1 MKKKTQH
8 LCGSCG
14 LTRSGSMFQ
23 KGCCKVCAP
32 YKHHGIYNIDNLSS
46 WARTMIEEERDIL
59 DDIEPLRPPRNDKEW
74 VELILR
80 ITPPGYKLNRYLPLD
95 VAQEAISNYPEIT
108 IEQVVEYENGGTIYY
123 STENPDED
131 EEDVPQQFNQWH
143 YQLYGTCDH
152 PCQSDDNLSQ
162 ALAENLSGATN
173 TNPITRI
180 HRVRKL
186 CVKVLHHDIFMIDN
200 AARGAGPRKWH
211 AILPKSLL
219 LNELLAEI
227 LLGTHGQ
234 EPLWQLRA
242 GAINDTIYWR
252 NYLTPDTW
260 KKPLKKSFQLLRQ
273 IVDNTSDIKA
283 TSMGLVVQG
292 KSGARYLLSPKDFRA
307 GCPNT
312 VVLNMPGNSDTLKRD
327 VCIHTEL
334 DCKLPLG
341 DKITALALGLVNDV
355 KTARE
360 IEQLARVV
368 DEFLEPGWR

>member
-1 MKKKTQH
+1 
-8 LCGSCG
+8 
-14 LTRSGSMFQ
+14 
-23 KGCCKVCAP
+23 
-32 YKHHGIYNIDNLSS
+32 
-46 WARTMIEEERDIL
+46 MIEEERDIL

-200 AARGAGPRKWH
+200 AARDAEPRKWY

-227 LLGTHGQ
+227 LLGIHGQ

-292 KSGARYLLSPKDFRA
+292 KSGARYLLSPKVFRA

-312 VVLNMPGNSDTLKRD
+312 VVLNMPSDNSDTLKRD

-341 DKITALALGLVNDV
+341 DRIAALALSLVNDIE
-355 KTARE
+355 TARE
-360 IEQLARVV
+360 INQLASVV